1 MGLALSARPNFATTC
16 AGSIVDASPVVLK
29 AFRAG
34 ILKVMLAEGLVAGAV
49 GTAALD
55 MYTYADILVRGRAT
69 SELPSKVVQKLAE
82 RVRFTTFAQ
91 DDSEPANNR
100 RSGAGALV
108 GYGVGLGAGLAYAC
122 IRPKVS
128 WLPWPIAASSSSR

>member
-1 MGLALSARPNFATTC
+1 
-16 AGSIVDASPVVLK
+16 
-29 AFRAG
+29 
-34 ILKVMLAEGLVAGAV
+34 MLAEGLVADAV
-49 GTAALD
+49 VTAALD

-128 WLPWPIAASSSSR
+128 WLPWPIAASSSAR

>member
-1 MGLALSARPNFATTC
+1 
-16 AGSIVDASPVVLK
+16 
-29 AFRAG
+29 
-34 ILKVMLAEGLVAGAV
+34 MLAEGLVADAV
-49 GTAALD
+49 VTAALD

-108 GYGVGLGAGLAYAC
+108 GYGVGLGPGLAYAC